1 MLRSVSVI
9 SALNRAFGRLT
20 PCQHGFEPKSCCVLK
35 DFLYNAI
42 MDYCTRLENR
52 MNIELGRST
61 YAFMIADP
69 LALLEENEVHIGFSS
84 MFRDTKSEW
93 SDVML
98 HNMDTLVSRLPALL
112 PSDIQKVSSF
122 SIEFSITINTGKGS
136 RRL

>member
-1 MLRSVSVI
+1 MISV
-9 SALNRAFGRLT
+9 LNRWRLT
-20 PCQHGFEPKSCCVLK
+20 PFQHGFEPKSCRVLK
-35 DFLYNAI
+35 DLLYSAI

-84 MFRDTKSEW
+84 IFRDTKSEW
-93 SDVML
+93 SDVLL
-98 HNMDTLVSRLPALL
+98 HNMDILVSRLPALL

-122 SIEFSITINTGKGS
+122 SFLKNSMTTNTGKGS
-136 RRL
+136 RRLQA